1 MQVLFG
7 YTTNLWG
14 EPVARKPNTLLRRR
28 QIVDALCRVMARLGY
43 EHATVQAIAAESG
56 LAPGLIHYHF
66 RDKREIL
73 VELVGVLAAYARER
87 YERRAS
93 AASTALDRLKAYLDA
108 RLAFGPDANPD
119 AVAAWVIIGSE
130 AVRDA
135 EVRALYGE
143 VISGEI
149 ATVRTLLR
157 ARLHELGRRARGLD
171 RLAAAVLAYT
181 EGVFM
186 LASTVRPLV
195 PRGFAAEMALEWVER
210 YIAAEPRRAP

>member
-1 MQVLFG
+1 M
-7 YTTNLWG
+7 
-14 EPVARKPNTLLRRR
+14 ARKANTQERRR

-43 EHATVQAIAAESG
+43 EHATVHAIAAESG

-73 VELVGVLAAYARER
+73 VELVRVLADYAQER
-87 YERRAS
+87 YRRRA
-93 AASTALDRLKAYLDA
+93 AACSTPLDRLKAYFDA
-108 RLAFGPDANPD
+108 RLAYGPDANPD
-119 AVAAWVIIGSE
+119 AVAAWVMIGSE

-135 EVRALYGE
+135 EVRAVYGE
-143 VISGEI
+143 VISTEI
-149 ATVRTLLR
+149 RTVRSLLR
-157 ARLHELGRRARGLD
+157 ARLHELGRRVRGLD

-195 PRGFAAEMALEWVER
+195 PQGFAAAMALEWVER
-210 YIAAEPRRAP
+210 YIAAEPRKAA